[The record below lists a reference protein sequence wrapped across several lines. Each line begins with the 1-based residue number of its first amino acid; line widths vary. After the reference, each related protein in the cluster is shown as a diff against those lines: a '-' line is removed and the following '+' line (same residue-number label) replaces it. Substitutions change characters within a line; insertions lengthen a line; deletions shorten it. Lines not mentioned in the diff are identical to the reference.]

1 MTMPAPRPQSCARPG
16 SLQSNATGSL
26 LVSGEG
32 LIKGKK
38 WLLQSRWKNL
48 TCEGRGELNRLFQL
62 NRRVFKAYLLKESLE
77 RLWTYQYRGAMLNYL
92 QRWMDQLK
100 WQRLRPFE
108 KLAEMLLKHLDGIAN
123 YCETKVR
130 FGVVESLNGNIR
142 VNLSQVNNHP
152 PEFKLNHLAHG

>member
-1 MTMPAPRPQSCARPG
+1 MPAPRPQSCARPG

-48 TCEGRGELNRLFQL
+48 TCEGLGELNRLFQL

>member
-1 MTMPAPRPQSCARPG
+1 
-16 SLQSNATGSL
+16 
-26 LVSGEG
+26 
-32 LIKGKK
+32 
-38 WLLQSRWKNL
+38 
-48 TCEGRGELNRLFQL
+48 
-62 NRRVFKAYLLKESLE
+62 
-77 RLWTYQYRGAMLNYL
+77 MLNYL